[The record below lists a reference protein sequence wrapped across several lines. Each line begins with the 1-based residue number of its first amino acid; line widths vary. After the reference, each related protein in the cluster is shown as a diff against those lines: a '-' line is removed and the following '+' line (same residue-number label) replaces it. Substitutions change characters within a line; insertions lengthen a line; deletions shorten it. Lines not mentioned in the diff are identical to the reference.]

1 MSAALARVTSA
12 RTLLSV
18 TVGTVLVMALAGCT
32 AENLEASETPK
43 PSTSATA
50 SSAPEPT
57 ESATPEPEPEP
68 IVGVPITLSCDEV
81 LAPQAVYDYNPN
93 FGTDPNYAPA
103 DGSLA
108 ASIVGYS
115 GLACGWV
122 NQTSGETFEV
132 AVAELPDA
140 ALDTF
145 KNQAGA
151 QSTMVPTYGHGGG
164 FEGYFTVNYGVGEA
178 RVFTG
183 SNWIVVSS
191 TAFYEPGD
199 AIPIVEPVVAAL
211 AG

>member
-1 MSAALARVTSA
+1 
-12 RTLLSV
+12 
-18 TVGTVLVMALAGCT
+18 MALVGCS

-43 PSTSATA
+43 PSTSAA
-50 SSAPEPT
+50 ASSAPEPGESSAPEPT
-57 ESATPEPEPEP
+57 EEP
-68 IVGVPITLSCDEV
+68 IVGVPITLTCDEV
-81 LAPQAVYDYNPN
+81 LSPQAVYDFNPN

-103 DGSLA
+103 DDSLA
-108 ASIVGYS
+108 ASIVEYS

-132 AVAELPDA
+132 AVAEIPGEG
-140 ALDTF
+140 LDTF

-164 FEGYFTVNYGVGEA
+164 FEGYFTVNDGVGEA
-178 RVFTG
+178 QVFSG

-199 AIPIVEPVVAAL
+199 AIPVVEPVVAAL